1 MEKLTKNELSYVNIE
16 DNYYALIGALK
27 DNVDNLLKIY
37 ERQEKMLDEITKKI
51 VELEKE
57 KNKTFEQIFWE
68 D

>member
-37 ERQEKMLDEITKKI
+37 ERQEKMLDEISKKI

>member
-37 ERQEKMLDEITKKI
+37 ERQEKMLDEISKKI

-57 KNKTFEQIFWE
+57 KNITFEQIFWE